1 MLRNWLNS
9 SVSVQLVLIRT
20 QLPKQENPMLDTL
33 SIRLKIILLSGL
45 CLLGVIGLIVSLN
58 LYQSS
63 QNNQLIRTSSSKMLT
78 ESGENLLQAKA
89 AEQASKLQ
97 STFGD
102 SLLILTVLSDQ
113 VANLRNLAAQRGLAP
128 GALREELT
136 QSLKTTF
143 DHNPQLLGLWL
154 LYEPNALD
162 GQDSEFLNDAA
173 RSSNDKGRFTSGW
186 NRGAGQSVNLTISEN
201 VINNTELSISGVPYN
216 SWYTCPRDNQRTCL
230 MAPYVETLG
239 GTAQLMTSLSMPLIV
254 DDKVIGVIGV
264 DLALGA
270 LQAAVSDAQQT
281 LFNGAGSL
289 LIVSDSGVLA
299 AYSKDAG
306 QIGKHIDTA
315 LGEAS
320 KPVLSGL
327 QLNKPVVLTQD
338 ELIRAVY
345 PVAPILGAAVWGV
358 VIDLPKQVLLADS
371 VELQTLLDQTQT
383 RDTLKSLL
391 VAVCAGL
398 LGLLIIWLTASGIT
412 RPINSV
418 AQMLKAI
425 ASGDGDLTQRLN
437 YSKKDELGELV
448 NWFNR
453 FLDKLQPTIAQI
465 KQSITDAR
473 GTADQSSEIARQT
486 SEGMQVQFREIDQ
499 LATASNEMS
508 ATAHEVAHSASNAA
522 QAARGADEASRDG
535 ITLIERS
542 TRDINALASEVSKAV
557 AEVEALAVNSEQ
569 IGSVLEVI
577 RSIAEQTNLLAL
589 NAAIEAARA
598 GESGRGFA
606 VVADEVRNLAKRTQ
620 DSVEQIR
627 LVIERIQTGTRGV
640 VATMHSSQTLAKNN
654 AEQIQQA
661 VQALGKISD
670 AVTVISD
677 MNLQIASAAEEQS
690 SVAEEVNRNVS
701 NIRGVTEALTGQAA
715 EAAKV
720 SSQLN
725 ARANQQMVLMDQFRV

>member
-1 MLRNWLNS
+1 M
-9 SVSVQLVLIRT
+9 I
-20 QLPKQENPMLDTL
+20 DAL

-45 CLLGVIGLIVSLN
+45 CLMGVIGLIVYMN
-58 LYQSS
+58 LYQGD
-63 QNNQLIRTSSSKMLT
+63 QNNRLISASSSKMLT
-78 ESGENLLQAKA
+78 DSGESLLQAKA
-89 AEQASKLQ
+89 GEQARNLEHV
-97 STFGD
+97 FGN
-102 SLLILTVLSDQ
+102 SLLLISALADQ
-113 VANLRNLAAQRGLAP
+113 VNNLRNMASQRGLPA
-128 GALREELT
+128 ATLREELNH
-136 QSLKTTF
+136 SVKITF
-143 DHNPQLLGLWL
+143 EHNPQILGFWL
-154 LYEPNALD
+154 VYEPNALD
-162 GQDSEFLNDAA
+162 GKDSEFVNDAA
-173 RSSNDKGRFTSGW
+173 RASNESGRFSSAW
-186 NRGAGQSVNLTISEN
+186 NRGGGQSMSLMITEIDLQ
-201 VINNTELSISGVPYN
+201 NTELSISGTANN
-216 SWYTCPRDNQRTCL
+216 SWYTCPRDTRRTCL
-230 MAPYVETLG
+230 TAPYAVTLDG
-239 GTAQLMTSLSMPLIV
+239 QAQVMTTLSMPLIA
-254 DDKVIGVIGV
+254 DGKVIGTLGV

-270 LQAAVSDAQQT
+270 LQAAASDAQRT
-281 LFNGAGSL
+281 LFEGSGSM

-306 QIGKHIDTA
+306 QVG
-315 LGEAS
+315 
-320 KPVLSGL
+320 KPVSITMGEDGKAILAA
-327 QLNKPVVLTQD
+327 LTQKKPLVLAQND
-338 ELIRAVY
+338 LIRAVY
-345 PVAPILGAAVWGV
+345 PVSPIPDAPAWGV

-371 VELQTLLDQTQT
+371 VALQTLLDQTQT

-391 VAVCAGL
+391 VAIGAGL
-398 LGLLIIWLTASGIT
+398 LGLLLIGFTASGVT

-425 ASGDGDLTQRLN
+425 ASGDGDLTQRLH
-437 YSKKDELGELV
+437 YRKKDELGELV

-453 FLDKLQPTIAQI
+453 FLDKLQPTVAQI

-473 GTADQSSEIARQT
+473 GTADQSSEIARLT

-508 ATAHEVAHSASNAA
+508 ATAHEVAHSASSAA
-522 QAARGADEASRDG
+522 QAARGADQASREG

-542 TRDINALASEVSKAV
+542 TQDINALAREVSKAV
-557 AEVEALAVNSEQ
+557 TEVEALAVNSEQ

-620 DSVEQIR
+620 DSVEEIR
-627 LVIERIQTGTRGV
+627 MVIERIQTGTRGV
-640 VATMHSSQTLAKNN
+640 VATMHSSQTLAQDN
-654 AEQIQQA
+654 AGQIHQA

-690 SVAEEVNRNVS
+690 AVAEEVNRNVS
-701 NIRGVTEALTGQAA
+701 TIRGVTETLTEQAA
-715 EAAKV
+715 ESAQI

-725 ARANQQMVLMDQFRV
+725 ARANQQMKLMDQFRV